1 MKKPVIA
8 IIPDYQN
15 GAEGQYSVQP
25 HYALRCNYVEMLENA
40 GAVVVILPFNHQA
53 IDDYLAMIDGIMVV
67 GGNFDLH
74 PKFYQQEM
82 HPAIK
87 LNEVRQDF
95 EWEFMNKALKTNM
108 PILGICNGMQL
119 INILHKGDVI
129 QHIPDNPQFIDHEQG
144 HHQDFKDYHKAYHQV
159 NIDSNSKLFA
169 ITGKEKIHTNSSHH
183 QAVGRLG
190 EGLVACG
197 FAIDGVVE
205 ALEKTNHPFC
215 LAVQWHPEFVSSEVD
230 KKIFASFVEASK
242 LKHS

>member
-8 IIPDYQN
+8 VIPDYQN
-15 GAEGQYSVQP
+15 GAESQYSVKP

-87 LNEVRQDF
+87 LNEIRQDF
-95 EWEFMNKALKTNM
+95 EWEFVGKALKTDM

-129 QHIPDNPQFIDHEQG
+129 QHIPDNPQFIDHEQ
-144 HHQDFKDYHKAYHQV
+144 
-159 NIDSNSKLFA
+159 
-169 ITGKEKIHTNSSHH
+169 SHH

-190 EGLVACG
+190 DGLVACG

-230 KKIFASFVEASK
+230 EKIFASFVEASK
-242 LKHS
+242 LKK